1 MNNIT
6 VTQLTE
12 TDVQKIVRKEIR
24 EALEEYLSIQNQQKI
39 LNVDEAATYLTISK
53 SHLYKLTSK
62 GAIPHSKQGKR
73 IYFSKA
79 KLDIWLLENKVQG
92 VTELTEEVN
101 DYLKKGIGD
110 DE

>member
-24 EALEEYLSIQNQQKI
+24 EALAEYLTNQNQQKI

-53 SHLYKLTSK
+53 SHLYKLTSR
-62 GAIPHSKQGKR
+62 GEIPHSKQGKR

-79 KLDIWLLENKVQG
+79 ELDVWLLENKVQG

-101 DYLKKGIGD
+101 QYLNKKDTD

>member
-24 EALEEYLSIQNQQKI
+24 EALEEYLPIQNQSKI
-39 LNVDEAATYLTISK
+39 LTIDEAATYLTISK
-53 SHLYKLTSK
+53 SHLYKLTSR
-62 GAIPHSKQGKR
+62 GTIPHSKQGKR

-79 KLDIWLLENKVQG
+79 KLDVWLLENNVKG

-101 DYLKKGIGD
+101 DYLKKGAD